1 MKRMFAI
8 ILAVALSLALANTL
22 HGESQTWAVCYFREL
37 PTDMDAKV
45 NYPKRDADGH
55 LCAIIKIET
64 PYTGFTFDTGTLA
77 VVSSV
82 QKVGEIWVYVP
93 QGVRKITIGHT
104 KGILREWTIP
114 TTIRSGSV
122 YVLKLEEDSV
132 HRAEIAAQQAAASTA
147 AASKAAAA
155 QSTAA
160 TSASTTSTPSAQN
173 PSAQPTSGAPT
184 RILPEGT
191 TAPTPLP
198 QRTRKTETET
208 LYITASILGAVIY
221 VDGKSIGRY
230 TGKPL
235 KVRVECGTH
244 SIGATYKEHSGYT
257 QRVAV
262 YESGSVHIK
271 FNTNLAK
278 TLQTSIPTYGI
289 MEFCFYTAGTALIIP
304 GILIAALDEPG
315 VGITFTAI
323 GTALMTP
330 GIVATVKKNRL
341 KQSIY
346 NLKNQNSLYTFEAAP
361 VIYSTPDLA
370 AGTVR
375 KGFGVGVKL
384 TF

>member
-1 MKRMFAI
+1 MKRMIAI
-8 ILAVALSLALANTL
+8 ILAAALSLALANTL

-132 HRAEIAAQQAAASTA
+132 HRAEIAAQA
-147 AASKAAAA
+147 AAAA
-155 QSTAA
+155 QSTTATATAA
-160 TSASTTSTPSAQN
+160 AQATSTPTT
-173 PSAQPTSGAPT
+173 PSPQPTSGAPT

-198 QRTRKTETET
+198 QRVRKTETET

-370 AGTVR
+370 TGTVR

>member
-1 MKRMFAI
+1 MKRMIAI
-8 ILAVALSLALANTL
+8 ILAAALSLALANTL
-22 HGESQTWAVCYFREL
+22 HSESQTWAVCYFREL

-77 VVSSV
+77 VISSV

-132 HRAEIAAQQAAASTA
+132 HRAEIAAQATAAQAATRATSTSQAAA
-147 AASKAAAA
+147 
-155 QSTAA
+155 
-160 TSASTTSTPSAQN
+160 TTTTPS
-173 PSAQPTSGAPT
+173 PQPTSGAPT

-198 QRTRKTETET
+198 QRTRKAETET

-346 NLKNQNSLYTFEAAP
+346 NLSNQNSLYTFEAAP

-370 AGTVR
+370 TGTVR

>member
-1 MKRMFAI
+1 MKRMIAI
-8 ILAVALSLALANTL
+8 ILAAALSLALANAL

-132 HRAEIAAQQAAASTA
+132 HRAEIASQS
-147 AASKAAAA
+147 AAA
-155 QSTAA
+155 QSTTAAAQASRA
-160 TSASTTSTPSAQN
+160 TSTSQATATTTT

-198 QRTRKTETET
+198 QRTRKAETET

-370 AGTVR
+370 TGTVR

>member
-1 MKRMFAI
+1 MKRMIAI
-8 ILAVALSLALANTL
+8 ILAAALSLALANAL

-132 HRAEIAAQQAAASTA
+132 HRAEIAAQAAATQA
-147 AASKAAAA
+147 TTAAAA
-155 QSTAA
+155 QQA
-160 TSASTTSTPSAQN
+160 TTTPSTPSAQN
-173 PSAQPTSGAPT
+173 PSPQPTSGAPT

-198 QRTRKTETET
+198 QHTRKTETET

-244 SIGATYKEHSGYT
+244 SVGATYKEHSGYT

-289 MEFCFYTAGTALIIP
+289 MEFCFYTAGAALIIP

-330 GIVATVKKNRL
+330 GIVATVKKKRL

-346 NLKNQNSLYTFEAAP
+346 NLSNQNSLYTFEAAP

-370 AGTVR
+370 TGTVR

>member
-1 MKRMFAI
+1 MKRMIAI
-8 ILAVALSLALANTL
+8 ILAVALSLALANAL

-132 HRAEIAAQQAAASTA
+132 HRAEIAATA
-147 AASKAAAA
+147 AAS
-155 QSTAA
+155 QSTI
-160 TSASTTSTPSAQN
+160 TPST

-198 QRTRKTETET
+198 QRVRKAETET

-330 GIVATVKKNRL
+330 GIVATVKKKRL

-346 NLKNQNSLYTFEAAP
+346 NLSNQNSLYTFEAAP

-370 AGTVR
+370 TGTVR

>member
-8 ILAVALSLALANTL
+8 ILAAALSLALANAL
-22 HGESQTWAVCYFREL
+22 HSESQTWAVCYFREL

-132 HRAEIAAQQAAASTA
+132 HRAEIAAQATA
-147 AASKAAAA
+147 AQAT
-155 QSTAA
+155 TARA
-160 TSASTTSTPSAQN
+160 TSTASTTTTPS
-173 PSAQPTSGAPT
+173 PQPTSGAPT

-191 TAPTPLP
+191 TAPAPLP
-198 QRTRKTETET
+198 QRTRKAETET

-304 GILIAALDEPG
+304 GILIASLDEPG
-315 VGITFTAI
+315 VGIAFTAI
-323 GTALMTP
+323 GAALMTP
-330 GIVATVKKNRL
+330 GIVATVKKKRL

-346 NLKNQNSLYTFEAAP
+346 NLSNQNSLYTFEAAP

-370 AGTVR
+370 TGTVR